1 MRITDASLIFCINF
15 RIYAKIKYNR
25 NGLECFQPGKGSYM
39 ANNMDINSNLTIRD
53 IMDVTPS
60 QRIAMLIDGDNA
72 QPSMI
77 EKMLAETTKYG
88 LITIR
93 RIYGDWT
100 ASNMGGWKE
109 VLQTHAIQ
117 PIQQFRYTVG
127 KNATD
132 SAMII
137 DAMDLF
143 YSGSV
148 DGFCLVSSDSDYT
161 RLATRIRENGIFVMG
176 IGKKQTPRAFVNACD
191 LFVYTENLGPAEP
204 AKAEPSKTNTRKRR
218 SKKNSSEEKD
228 NSAQNTPIPLL
239 KKAFDLAAQDNGWAF
254 LGSLG
259 HHLRQL
265 DPGFD
270 SRTFGFRQL
279 SLLIQAY
286 PDEFETKEVKG
297 SDGTSA
303 IYARVKN

>member
-1 MRITDASLIFCINF
+1 
-15 RIYAKIKYNR
+15 
-25 NGLECFQPGKGSYM
+25 M
-39 ANNMDINSNLTIRD
+39 ANNMDIDNNSFTIRD
-53 IMDVTPS
+53 IMDVTPN

-143 YSGSV
+143 YSGNV

-161 RLATRIRENGIFVMG
+161 RLATRIHGDRQKTDPARICQCLRPVRLY
-176 IGKKQTPRAFVNACD
+176 GKPESHRSAQTGTAGKEQPQ
-191 LFVYTENLGPAEP
+191 
-204 AKAEPSKTNTRKRR
+204 KAQQIEERRKRQQHTQ
-218 SKKNSSEEKD
+218 SDPAAEESLRPGSTGKRLGI
-228 NSAQNTPIPLL
+228 SGIPW
-239 KKAFDLAAQDNGWAF
+239 ASYPAA
-254 LGSLG
+254 GSGL
-259 HHLRQL
+259 
-265 DPGFD
+265 
-270 SRTFGFRQL
+270 
-279 SLLIQAY
+279 
-286 PDEFETKEVKG
+286 
-297 SDGTSA
+297 
-303 IYARVKN
+303 

>member
-1 MRITDASLIFCINF
+1 
-15 RIYAKIKYNR
+15 
-25 NGLECFQPGKGSYM
+25 
-39 ANNMDINSNLTIRD
+39 
-53 IMDVTPS
+53 MDVTPS

-143 YSGSV
+143 YSGNV
-148 DGFCLVSSDSDYT
+148 DGFCLVSSD
-161 RLATRIRENGIFVMG
+161 
-176 IGKKQTPRAFVNACD
+176 
-191 LFVYTENLGPAEP
+191 
-204 AKAEPSKTNTRKRR
+204 
-218 SKKNSSEEKD
+218 
-228 NSAQNTPIPLL
+228 
-239 KKAFDLAAQDNGWAF
+239 
-254 LGSLG
+254 
-259 HHLRQL
+259 
-265 DPGFD
+265 
-270 SRTFGFRQL
+270 
-279 SLLIQAY
+279 
-286 PDEFETKEVKG
+286 
-297 SDGTSA
+297 
-303 IYARVKN
+303 

>member
-1 MRITDASLIFCINF
+1 M
-15 RIYAKIKYNR
+15 AK
-25 NGLECFQPGKGSYM
+25 
-39 ANNMDINSNLTIRD
+39 NMDIDNNSFTIRD

-143 YSGSV
+143 YSGAV

-161 RLATRIRENGIFVMG
+161 RLATRIREQGIFVMG

-191 LFVYTENLGPAEP
+191 LFVYVENLGPAESSKPEQP
-204 AKAEPSKTNTRKRR
+204 AKSQTKKRR
-218 SKKNSSEEKD
+218 TKKSGSAEEKD

-239 KKAFDLAAQDNGWAF
+239 KKAFDLAAQENGWAF

-270 SRTFGFRQL
+270 SRTFGFKQL

-297 SDGTSA
+297 SDGTSV

>member
-1 MRITDASLIFCINF
+1 M
-15 RIYAKIKYNR
+15 AK
-25 NGLECFQPGKGSYM
+25 
-39 ANNMDINSNLTIRD
+39 NMDIDNNSFTIRD

-100 ASNMGGWKE
+100 ASNMGGWKD

-143 YSGSV
+143 YSGAV

-161 RLATRIRENGIFVMG
+161 RLATRIREQGIFVMG

-191 LFVYTENLGPAEP
+191 LFVYVENLGPAESSKPEQP
-204 AKAEPSKTNTRKRR
+204 AKSQTKKKRT
-218 SKKNSSEEKD
+218 KKSGSAEEKD

-239 KKAFDLAAQDNGWAF
+239 KKAFDLAAQENGWAF

-270 SRTFGFRQL
+270 SRTFGFKQL

-297 SDGTSA
+297 SDGTSV